1 MRTVLARELYEY
13 FRSPTAY
20 VVGAIYLLLA
30 GYFFTTHLSAYHL
43 ISFRSFSSL
52 GPPGDLR
59 ISLGI
64 LRPFFENLS
73 FLGLLVVPFLTM
85 RTIAEE
91 KRSRSVELLFSFPVS
106 ARAVLHGKF
115 LAAWIFLAV
124 ITAPTLFLLI
134 ALGTLAPADP
144 GVVLCGYLGLLAVG
158 GAYVGIGILIS
169 CLTSSSLVAA
179 VATFGV
185 LLLVWTIG
193 WSSAIAGPT
202 WGPLLQSISFLDRYT
217 GLAQGRLAWGD
228 LAFFVVTGILA
239 LSWADCVVHSTR
251 WRVDR

>member
-1 MRTVLARELYEY
+1 MRTVLGRELYEY

-52 GPPGDLR
+52 GPPADLR

-73 FLGLLVVPFLTM
+73 FLGLLVIPFLTM
-85 RTIAEE
+85 RAMAEE

-106 ARAVLHGKF
+106 ARSVLHGKF
-115 LAAWIFLAV
+115 LAAWIFLAA
-124 ITAPTLFLLI
+124 ITAPTIALLL
-134 ALGTLAPADP
+134 ALGTVAAVDP
-144 GVVLCGYLGLLAVG
+144 GVVVCGYLGLLAVG
-158 GAYVGIGILIS
+158 AAYVGIGILIS
-169 CLTSSSLVAA
+169 CLTSSPLVAA
-179 VATFGV
+179 VATFGA

-202 WGPLLQSISFLDRYT
+202 WGPLLQSISFLDRFT

-228 LAFFVVTGILA
+228 LTFFFAIGFVAIA
-239 LSWADCVVHSTR
+239 WADCVVHSAR